1 MEQKNISVEA
11 SPAQLNYAT
20 LLHYGSLLG
29 FAALLITFTM
39 YAFGFSI
46 APAHIPVVELEKT
59 WHLSSAEFNKLHNVP
74 TGWGWVN
81 LLATGDFA
89 NFIGIA
95 ILAGVTI
102 FCYIKLALDFFAVN
116 DKLMGTIA
124 VIEVIVLTLA
134 ASGLVA
140 GGH

>member
-1 MEQKNISVEA
+1 MDQKHLSVEA

-20 LLHYGSLLG
+20 VLNYGSIVG
-29 FAALLITFTM
+29 FVALLITFCM
-39 YAFGFSI
+39 YVFGFSL
-46 APAHIPVVELEKT
+46 APAHIPLDELVST

-74 TGWGWVN
+74 IGWGWVN

-102 FCYIKLALDFFAVN
+102 LCYIKLALDLYKTG
-116 DKLMGTIA
+116 DKLMGHIA
-124 VIEVIVLTLA
+124 VVEVIVLTLA